1 MLVSS
6 FFCVIFQV
14 EACLDS
20 FQYEEAVDL
29 CVRAVELEPD
39 SMKVLE
45 EAGPV
50 LLELGHTDKALK
62 VSNDDAMRGTYR
74 RNVLIV

>member
-1 MLVSS
+1 MLGVSLAYY
-6 FFCVIFQV
+6 IFQV

-29 CVRAVELEPD
+29 CVCAVELEPD
-39 SMKVLE
+39 SVQVLE
-45 EAGPV
+45 EVGPV

-62 VSNDDAMRGTYR
+62 VSNDDNIM
-74 RNVLIV
+74 